1 MADTNRKTIHNAW
14 ICQIKN
20 NTVIPVFADLTIEHG
35 KISTI
40 RPMDFSNFISQNEND
55 KNSDFDVKGRMVTL
69 PLINFH
75 DHFYSRLAKGLP
87 AMGPM
92 DNFEN
97 VLKNLWWKLDLALE
111 PEMIAAAAQMSV
123 LESIRNGVTYIFDH
137 HASPAATAGSLEI
150 IRDELKKNGLRG
162 VLCFEVS
169 DRNGEKLKEQALIEN
184 LQFIENGDADFKGML
199 GLHASFTVA
208 DQTLARCAEI
218 VKQTAAGIHIHLN
231 EGGLD
236 RMASFEKFG
245 LPPVQRLERAGLL
258 SENAIL
264 AHGIDLIEL
273 DYQTIK
279 NCGCAIVYNADS
291 NLNNSVGLANFRNV
305 PKEIPILTGSD
316 GMHANIARS
325 MKQLFLLYRHAGAS
339 FDEAFSW
346 FQKIYFDQLQFVS
359 KYFSD
364 FPMLN
369 LGDRADFIVWDYV
382 PPTPIS
388 AENFWGHFIYG
399 ILERPVYA
407 VMQKGE
413 WLLKEHRFIAVDEEK
428 ISRQIYQQ
436 GEKLY
441 QKFLSLQ

>member
-1 MADTNRKTIHNAW
+1 MIESEKTIKNAW
-14 ICQIKN
+14 LCQVKN
-20 NTVIPVFADLTIEHG
+20 LTVLPVFADLTIEAG
-35 KISTI
+35 KIKTI
-40 RPMDFSNFISQNEND
+40 QPKDFSTFINQNETT
-55 KNSDFDVKGRMVTL
+55 KNGSVDLQGRIVTL
-69 PLINFH
+69 PLVNFH

-111 PEMIAAAAQMSV
+111 PEMIAASAQMSV

-137 HASPAATAGSLEI
+137 HASPAATGGSLTI
-150 IRDELKKNGLRG
+150 IRDELKKNGLRA
-162 VLCFEVS
+162 VLCFETS
-169 DRNGEKLKEQALIEN
+169 DRNGELLKEQALIEN
-184 LQFIENGDADFKGML
+184 LKFIENGDADFKGML
-199 GLHASFTVA
+199 GLHASFTIT
-208 DQTLARCAEI
+208 DQTLVRSAEI
-218 VKQTAAGIHIHLN
+218 VKQTGAGIHIHLN

-236 RMASFEKFG
+236 RTASFEKFG

-258 SENAIL
+258 SEKAIL
-264 AHGIDLIEL
+264 AHGIDLIEV

-279 NCGCAIVYNADS
+279 NSGCAIVYNPDS

-305 PKEIPILTGSD
+305 PKKIPILTGTD

-325 MKQLFLLYRHAGAS
+325 LKQLFLLYRHAGAS

-346 FQKIYFDQLQFVS
+346 FQKIYFDQLRFVR

-369 LGDRADFIVWDYV
+369 LGDRADLIVWDYV

-388 AENFWGHFIYG
+388 SDNFWGHFIYG
-399 ILERPVYA
+399 ILERPVRS
-407 VMQKGE
+407 VMQQGE
-413 WLLKEHRFIAVDEEK
+413 WLLKDFQLTKVDEEK
-428 ISRQIYQQ
+428 IERQIYQQ

-441 QKFLSLQ
+441 HKFSNLK